1 MKYSGQIPSFFRFL
15 LPMLLVLLLW
25 QCQQEEPIPDV
36 SDIPVDL
43 QLRRFE
49 KDLFGID
56 TSRFAEGL
64 SKLEE
69 EYPEFGEIFFGQLL
83 GSKDSVIAPEG
94 HVAYVKGFV
103 SSPFV
108 RKLYDTCL
116 IVYPDLEGYRED
128 LTEAF
133 RFFKYYFPDRQ
144 VPDVTTFLS
153 EFTVAN
159 FIYGENSLAT
169 GLDFFL
175 GPGFP
180 YMRYNPGNSNFSD
193 YLTRSY
199 NRDHLASKTLK
210 PLIEDLVGDAR
221 GNRLLDQMVQNGK
234 KLYLLDHLLP
244 YVSDTVIME
253 YSPAQLAWCE
263 ENELEIWAHFL
274 REELLYS
281 SNWQDYRKLVEYS
294 PNSPGMPPE
303 APGRTANWIGW
314 QIVRS
319 YMKRHPETRMTELL
333 ELDDA
338 QRLLDGARYRPD
350 RR

>member
-1 MKYSGQIPSFFRFL
+1 MQTMKYSGQIPSFFRFL

-180 YMRYNPGNSNFSD
+180 YMR
-193 YLTRSY
+193 
-199 NRDHLASKTLK
+199 
-210 PLIEDLVGDAR
+210 
-221 GNRLLDQMVQNGK
+221 
-234 KLYLLDHLLP
+234 
-244 YVSDTVIME
+244 
-253 YSPAQLAWCE
+253 
-263 ENELEIWAHFL
+263 
-274 REELLYS
+274 
-281 SNWQDYRKLVEYS
+281 
-294 PNSPGMPPE
+294 
-303 APGRTANWIGW
+303 
-314 QIVRS
+314 
-319 YMKRHPETRMTELL
+319 
-333 ELDDA
+333 
-338 QRLLDGARYRPD
+338 
-350 RR
+350 